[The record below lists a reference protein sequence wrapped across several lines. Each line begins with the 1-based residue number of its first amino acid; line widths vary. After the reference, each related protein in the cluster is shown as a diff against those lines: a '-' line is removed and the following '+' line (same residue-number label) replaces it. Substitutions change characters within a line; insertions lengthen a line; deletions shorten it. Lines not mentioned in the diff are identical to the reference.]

1 MATLG
6 ANLAMG
12 VELCL
17 LYVRVAVCDLDLA
30 AMGDLACD
38 CITTCGFSKKH
49 ENFVRGGYC
58 GCPVRV
64 PLRTGHTG
72 HPQ

>member
-6 ANLAMG
+6 ANLTMG
-12 VELCL
+12 VEPCL

-49 ENFVRGGYC
+49 ENFV
-58 GCPVRV
+58 V
-64 PLRTGHTG
+64 
-72 HPQ
+72 